1 MRNGEDAKKSVRT
14 GIARPLWRRPWL
26 LVLAIATVGNLA
38 AIAFNVRFFDG
49 IASDLVKFVRHYSF
63 LMNWTTVALGA
74 AIFWT
79 AHRAAALLKA
89 GKGTE
94 GARRRFALAFSL
106 LLVLGFALE
115 IQVQRLRTAGW
126 LHWESEWKADRLPVT
141 GIEASAF
148 RLVDSW
154 SGGYLNNGYS
164 FPSASWMLEN
174 HFDCMESFHIHPH
187 NKPPG
192 GIIFMHSIIS
202 AVESLPA
209 SFLQSAHNALLRVFP
224 ELIVPVKVLTRD
236 PRVAIPQA
244 ASVEPLTD
252 EEQRKRFSAYP
263 LVMMLVVVVFSIVS
277 TAAAIPLFF
286 LARELLASAEQAL
299 WVAVGW
305 ILLPG
310 LLVLAPVFDQIYPLF
325 SMVLLLTAVS
335 ARRLPW
341 GLGPFLTGLC
351 LAVCFF
357 FSPIFFILI
366 PLCPF
371 LFVFPAQNQLDLRGL
386 GKLVPSLLATS
397 LIFVLGACL
406 PYLVLYG
413 LYGFDLV
420 SVITKIH
427 PHTAQGRTFDL
438 SNLAWQ
444 WRNVVG
450 QGERWAKPYLGAL
463 VFNYYELILS
473 CGLPVFFLGVLE
485 CFSSVRRVVVAR
497 KISRIDLYVIG
508 TIGALLFMCVSG
520 ILDYEACRIC
530 LPLIPAFLIGAVR
543 FLRRSI
549 VDPGRRARTVMAL
562 AALQFLWILTLR
574 EFMILD

>member
-1 MRNGEDAKKSVRT
+1 MRIGKNARKSGGPGTAK
-14 GIARPLWRRPWL
+14 PLWRRPWL
-26 LVLAIATVGNLA
+26 LVLVIATVANLA
-38 AIAFNVRFFDG
+38 AIAFNARFFDG

-63 LMNWTTVALGA
+63 PMNWATLALGA

-79 AHRAAALLKA
+79 ARRAAALLKD
-89 GKGTE
+89 GTGTE
-94 GARRRFALAFSL
+94 GARRGFALAFSL

-126 LHWESEWKADRLPVT
+126 LHWESEWKVGRLPVT

-164 FPSASWMLEN
+164 FPSASWLLEN
-174 HFDCMESFHIHPH
+174 HHDCMDSLHIHPH

-209 SFLQSAHNALLRVFP
+209 SILQSGHNALLRLFP
-224 ELIVPVKVLTRD
+224 ELIVPAKMLTRD
-236 PRVAIPQA
+236 PRIEIPQA
-244 ASVEPLTD
+244 ASVEPLTG
-252 EEQRKRFSAYP
+252 EQQRKRFSAYP
-263 LVMMLVVVVFSIVS
+263 LVMMLVVLAFSIVS
-277 TAAAIPLFF
+277 VAAAIPLFF

-305 ILLPG
+305 LLLPG
-310 LLVLAPVFDQIYPLF
+310 LLVLAPVFDQLYPLF

-341 GLGPFLTGLC
+341 GLGPFLTGLW

-386 GKLVPSLLATS
+386 GKLVPSLLSTS
-397 LIFVLGACL
+397 LVFALGASL
-406 PYLVLYG
+406 PYLVLYH

-420 SVITKIH
+420 QVITKIH

-444 WRNVVG
+444 WRNVVE

-485 CFSSVRRVVVAR
+485 CFSSVKRVVGGR
-497 KISRIDLYVIG
+497 KISRIDFYVIG
-508 TIGALLFMCVSG
+508 TVGALLVMCVSG

-530 LPLIPAFLIGAVR
+530 LPLIPSFLIGAVR
-543 FLRRSI
+543 FLRRNI
-549 VDPGRRARTVMAL
+549 VASGQRARVLTAL
-562 AALQFLWILTLR
+562 AVLQFLWILTLR

>member
-1 MRNGEDAKKSVRT
+1 MPNREDAKKSGRS
-14 GIARPLWRRPWL
+14 GIARPAWRRPWL
-26 LVLAIATVGNLA
+26 LVLVIASVGNLA

-63 LMNWTTVALGA
+63 GMNGATLAIGA

-79 AHRAAALLKA
+79 ARRAAALLKA
-89 GKGTE
+89 GKGTD
-94 GARRRFALAFSL
+94 GAKRGFALVFTL

-126 LHWESEWKADRLPVT
+126 LHWESEWKAGRLPVT

-174 HFDCMESFHIHPH
+174 HYDCMESLHIHPH

-202 AVESLPA
+202 AAESLPA
-209 SFLQSAHNALLRVFP
+209 SFLQSWHNALLRLFP

-236 PRVAIPQA
+236 PRVEIPQA
-244 ASVEPLTD
+244 ASVEPLTAGQ
-252 EEQRKRFSAYP
+252 QRKRFSGYP
-263 LVMMLVVVVFSIVS
+263 LVMMLVVLVFSIVS
-277 TAAAIPLFF
+277 TTAAIPLFF

-299 WVAVGW
+299 WVTVGW

-310 LLVLAPVFDQIYPLF
+310 LLVLAPVFDQLYPFF

-335 ARRLPW
+335 SRRLPW
-341 GLGPFLTGLC
+341 GLGPFLTGLW

-371 LFVFPAQNQLDLRGL
+371 LFVFPARNQLDLRGL
-386 GKLVPSLLATS
+386 GRLVPSLLATG
-397 LIFVLGACL
+397 LIFALGASL
-406 PYLVLYG
+406 PYLILYH

-420 SVITKIH
+420 QVITKIH

-473 CGLPVFFLGVLE
+473 CGMPVFFLGVFE
-485 CFSSVRRVVVAR
+485 CFSSVKRVVAGR
-497 KISRIDLYVIG
+497 KISRIDFYIIG
-508 TIGALLFMCVSG
+508 TVGALLVMCVSG

-543 FLRRSI
+543 FLRRNI
-549 VDPGRRARTVMAL
+549 VDPDRRARVITAL
-562 AALQFLWILTLR
+562 AVLQFLWILTLR